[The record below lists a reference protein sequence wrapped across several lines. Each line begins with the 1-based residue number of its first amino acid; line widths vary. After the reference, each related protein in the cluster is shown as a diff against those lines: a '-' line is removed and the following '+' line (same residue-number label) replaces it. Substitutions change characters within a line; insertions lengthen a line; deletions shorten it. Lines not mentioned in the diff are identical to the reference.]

1 MASNNATATKEAGIL
16 VASKRVIYVGGLG
29 DTVTPQVLRSAM
41 IPFGDI
47 KSLDIPMDYKVG
59 KTRGFAFVEFDDP
72 EDGRLCQAR
81 KKKNSNRFDAKSWVV
96 SFRVLAN
103 WLVRVVGIFK
113 NHNLCR
119 VFHGFDSDT
128 FFFIASHGFGANRT
142 LNGWCIILYDQQ
154 ANAYSIWIWVTYAAE
169 QSRSA

>member
-72 EDGRLCQAR
+72 EDASECIFNMDMSDLCGRTIKVSLAQQNQLSKLSAQSGKGQAIW
-81 KKKNSNRFDAKSWVV
+81 SSDQWFQEH
-96 SFRVLAN
+96 
-103 WLVRVVGIFK
+103 VVGDTEEDRQKAK
-113 NHNLCR
+113 NAAQ
-119 VFHGFDSDT
+119 DKE
-128 FFFIASHGFGANRT
+128 T
-142 LNGWCIILYDQQ
+142 LKD
-154 ANAYSIWIWVTYAAE
+154 
-169 QSRSA
+169 